1 MFFVSLDLPAL
12 IDGRAHDLHPSSRNL
27 SLSRSPTR
35 LFLVQPVDAEPLQLP
50 EGAQVIQA
58 DSIETLQH
66 AQTVTDA
73 LRLFVTGRM
82 TFREIKVLLRSQ
94 LSS

>member
-1 MFFVSLDLPAL
+1 MD
-12 IDGRAHDLHPSSRNL
+12 IDGRVYDLHPSSRNL

-35 LFLVQPVDAEPLQLP
+35 LFLVQPLDTEPLHLP

-58 DSIETLQH
+58 DSIETLEH

-73 LRLFVTGRM
+73 LRLFITGRM
-82 TFREIKVLLRSQ
+82 TFREIRELLRSQ
-94 LSS
+94 VNA